1 MNELSLYFDWWP
13 GEETGTLIIIAV
25 RLSYLQA
32 IEPLMKNLDSA
43 LIYLYG
49 DSALIYLYARGRN
62 WHTDHYCREVEL
74 PASHRTTNEKSRFRL
89 DLFICIKL

>member
-1 MNELSLYFDWWP
+1 MKHGDKYFYSFIVRSNCAIDWWP

-43 LIYLYG
+43 LIYLY
-49 DSALIYLYARGRN
+49 A
-62 WHTDHYCREVEL
+62 
-74 PASHRTTNEKSRFRL
+74 
-89 DLFICIKL
+89 